1 MSGFKNIFLDPATVS
16 LDAGSR
22 VRISQMTTLHDG
34 KILNADNPFLY
45 DNQGTGTGTYGS
57 NKYNMSVTSGQFFVR
72 QSKRFAPYFSG
83 KSQFIECTFD
93 NFQVQANVV
102 KRAGYFSSNAVSP
115 FATTYDGFYI
125 ENDGTTIRLKADRLG
140 TNTIN
145 VDWTSWDNYDL
156 ISGYNWA
163 NFTVVA
169 FDFLWLGGAV
179 LRIFLKTDLGFVLAH
194 TVNYAGT
201 ATDTFIASP
210 NQPIRYEIRST
221 TGTGS
226 FRYICS
232 QISTEGSTT
241 EAGYNNS
248 IFSLSTVATPSQTG
262 AIIGT
267 KYPLKGIRKKTAN
280 RGNSVRIIS
289 PQVFVSSAADIVL
302 WTLELNPTLSAALT
316 YTDVANSAVQE
327 ANGSAVAAITTT
339 VTAAGRILASGIT
352 SQNTMMPAGIF
363 ENDYLAFL
371 GSTLNNTMDE
381 IILCIQPISATV
393 TVNGA
398 INFKEY

>member
-1 MSGFKNIFLDPATVS
+1 MSGFKNIFLDPSTVT

-22 VRISQMTTLHDG
+22 MRVSQMTTLHDG
-34 KILNADNPFLY
+34 KILNGDNIFLY
-45 DNQGTGTGTYGS
+45 DNQGTGTGAYAN
-57 NKYNMSVTSGQFFVR
+57 NKYNMSVTAGQFRVR
-72 QSKRFAPYFSG
+72 QSKRFLPYFSG
-83 KSQFIECTFD
+83 KSQLLEVTFD
-93 NFQVQANVV
+93 NFQVEANVE

-115 FATTYDGFYI
+115 FASNYDGFYI

-145 VDWTSWDNYDL
+145 VPWTSWDNYDL
-156 ISGYNWA
+156 ISSYNWA

-179 LRIFLKTDLGFVLAH
+179 LRIFLKTDKGFVLAH

-232 QISTEGSTT
+232 HVSTEGSTT
-241 EAGYNNS
+241 ESGYNNA
-248 IFSLSTVATPSQTG
+248 ILSLSTAAIPSNTAAT
-262 AIIGT
+262 IGT
-267 KYPLKGIRKKTAN
+267 RYALKGIRKKVAN
-280 RGNSVRIIS
+280 RDNAVKVVFPKVFINSSDQAI
-289 PQVFVSSAADIVL
+289 
-302 WTLELNPTLSAALT
+302 WTLELNPTLSGALT
-316 YTDVANSAVQE
+316 YTDVTNSAVQE
-327 ANGSAVAAITTT
+327 ANGSAVAALGTT
-339 VTAAGRILASGIT
+339 VTTPGRVLASGILT
-352 SQNTMMPAGIF
+352 QNSMMPTGIF
-363 ENDYLAFL
+363 ENDFLTFL
-371 GSTLNNTMDE
+371 GSTLNNTMDQ
-381 IILCIQPISATV
+381 IVLCIQPISTNI
-393 TVNGA
+393 TVNGV